1 MKKIIKSSFIIII
14 TFAFLYSFN
23 VRSQIKTSSEVKSGL
38 DLNDF
43 DNSVDPNTDFY
54 EYSNGNWLKNN
65 PVPPEYSSWSIWSEL
80 RNNNNEVLKKILES
94 ASNDKYA
101 STGSNRKKL
110 GDLYYMAM
118 DTVTL
123 EKEGISPLKND
134 LAKID
139 AISSREDFQKV
150 FAYLKSFGSGG
161 LFRLS
166 AGQDDK
172 NSNNV
177 ILNLFQGGT
186 GLPEKDYYLK
196 EDEKSKKV
204 RSQYAEF
211 ITNIFALLGY
221 DKNASLK
228 NAQRIIDIETR
239 FAKASLGRVELRNS
253 EANYHLM
260 TLDEVRSLTPDFS
273 WDILFGELGLT
284 DKSLFDNGIDVGQP
298 EFFKELNRMLTDVSI
313 DDWKIYLKWNLARS
327 ASNKLNSAF
336 EDENF
341 NFNSKVLRGTEQKDA
356 RWKRSINLVESVMGE
371 PLGQL
376 FAEEKFSP
384 QTKIKAL
391 EMVENIKNAF
401 AERLKKN
408 EWMSETTKK
417 EALKKL
423 SLFTVKIGY
432 TDKWKDYSGL
442 QIDRNSLYENLKKA
456 AAYNQKMNLD
466 KIGKPVNKDEWF
478 ATPQTVNAYYSA
490 SKNEIVF
497 PAGIMQP
504 PFFDPDADDAL
515 NYGGIGAS
523 IGHEITHG
531 FDDQGRKYDGEG
543 NLKDWWTESDA
554 KNFKERADKL
564 VKQYSGYVATDSLH
578 INGELTLGENIADL
592 GGLLIAYDAL
602 QNANKGKE
610 LKPIDG
616 FTPEQRFFLAFSG
629 IWKSNMRPEVI
640 RLLVNSDTHSPNK
653 FRVIGTLSNVPYF
666 KDAFNGKDGD
676 PMINDI
682 TKRVVIW

>member
-1 MKKIIKSSFIIII
+1 MKNIKKIYFVIIILSAV
-14 TFAFLYSFN
+14 FWSGN
-23 VRSQIKTSSEVKSGL
+23 VRLQVKTGSGL
-38 DLNDF
+38 DLNDL
-43 DNSVDPNTDFY
+43 DTTVDPNVDFY

-80 RNNNNEVLKKILES
+80 RNKNKEILKKILES
-94 ASNDKYA
+94 ASKDKNA
-101 STGSNRKKL
+101 SQGSNRKKL

-139 AISSREDFQKV
+139 AIGSREDFQKV
-150 FAYLKSFGSGG
+150 FAYMKSFGSGG

-172 NSNNV
+172 NSSNV

-186 GLPEKDYYLK
+186 GLPEKDYYLR
-196 EDEKSKKV
+196 EDEKSIKV
-204 RSQYAEF
+204 RSQYADF
-211 ITNIFALLGY
+211 ITNIFGLLGY
-221 DKNASLK
+221 DRSSSLK
-228 NAQRIIDIETR
+228 YARRVIDIETR
-239 FAKASLGRVELRNS
+239 LAKASMSRVDMR
-253 EANYHLM
+253 EAEATYHLM
-260 TLDEVRSLTPDFS
+260 TLDEVRSVTPDFS
-273 WDILFGELGLT
+273 WDILFGELGLA
-284 DKSLFDNGIDVGQP
+284 DKRLFEKGINVGQP
-298 EFFKELNRMLTDVSI
+298 EFFKELNRMISDVSI

-336 EDENF
+336 ENENF
-341 NFNSKVLRGTEQKDA
+341 NFNSKVLRGTEKLDV
-356 RWKRSINLVESVMGE
+356 RWKRSIDLVESVMGE

-391 EMVENIKNAF
+391 EMVENIKTAF
-401 AERLKKN
+401 AERLKVN
-408 EWMSETTKK
+408 EWMSDATKK
-417 EALKKL
+417 EAMKKL
-423 SLFTVKIGY
+423 SMFTVKIGY

-442 QIDRNSLYENLKKA
+442 QTDRNSLYENLKKA
-456 AAYNQKMNLD
+456 TAYNQKMNFD

-478 ATPQTVNAYYSA
+478 ATPQTVNAYYSS

-543 NLKDWWTESDA
+543 NLKDWWTENDA

-602 QNANKGKE
+602 HIANKGKE
-610 LKPIDG
+610 IKPIDG
-616 FTPEQRFFLAFSG
+616 FTPEQRFFLAFSR

-640 RLLVNSDTHSPNK
+640 RMLVNSDTHTPNK
-653 FRVIGTLSNVPYF
+653 FRVTGTISNVPYF

-682 TKRVVIW
+682 SKRVVIW

>member
-1 MKKIIKSSFIIII
+1 MMTKIKKIYFIIIVLFSI
-14 TFAFLYSFN
+14 FWFGT
-23 VRSQIKTSSEVKSGL
+23 VRLQVKTGSAL
-38 DLNDF
+38 DLNDL
-43 DNSVDPNTDFY
+43 NTTVDPNVDFY

-65 PVPPEYSSWSIWSEL
+65 PIPPEYSSWSSWSEI
-80 RNNNNEVLKKILES
+80 RNENKEILKKILES
-94 ASNDKYA
+94 ASKDKNV
-101 STGSNRKKL
+101 SQGSNRKKL

-139 AISSREDFQKV
+139 AIGSREDFLKV
-150 FAYLKSFGSGG
+150 FAYMKSFGSGG

-186 GLPEKDYYLK
+186 SLPEKDYYLK

-239 FAKASLGRVELRNS
+239 FAKASMGRVEMREP
-253 EANYHLM
+253 EATYHMM
-260 TLDEVRSLTPDFS
+260 TLDEVKSLTPDFS
-273 WDILFGELGLT
+273 WDILFGELGLA
-284 DKSLFDNGIDVGQP
+284 DRSLFDKGIIVGQP
-298 EFFKELNRMLTDVSI
+298 EFFKELNRMISDVSL

-341 NFNSKVLRGTEQKDA
+341 NFNSKVLRGTEQKDL
-356 RWKRSINLVESVMGE
+356 RWKRSIDIVESVMGE
-371 PLGQL
+371 PLGKL
-376 FAEEKFSP
+376 FAEERFSP
-384 QTKIKAL
+384 DTKTKAL
-391 EMVENIKNAF
+391 VMVENIKTAF
-401 AERLKKN
+401 RERLKVN
-408 EWMSETTKK
+408 EWMSEATKK

-442 QIDRNSLYENLKKA
+442 QTDRNSLYENLKNA
-456 AAYNQKMNLD
+456 AVYNLKLNFD

-478 ATPQTVNAYYSA
+478 ITPQTVNAYYSA

-515 NYGGIGAS
+515 NYGGIGAV
-523 IGHEITHG
+523 IAHEITHG
-531 FDDQGRKYDGEG
+531 FDDQGRKFDGEG
-543 NLKDWWTESDA
+543 NLKDWWTESDS
-554 KNFKERADKL
+554 KNFKERTDKL
-564 VKQYSGYVATDSLH
+564 VKQYSGYVATDSLY

-592 GGLLIAYDAL
+592 GGALISYDAL
-602 QNANKGKE
+602 QNSLKGKDI
-610 LKPIDG
+610 KQIDG
-616 FTPEQRFFLAFSG
+616 FTQQQRFFLAFSR

-653 FRVIGTLSNVPYF
+653 FRVKGTLSNVPSF
-666 KDAFNGKDGD
+666 KDAFSGKDGD